1 MDFEKIFQFIRPE
14 LYILFQALIALTL
27 GGFVGW
33 EREAAGKWAGL
44 RTHMLVCLAAM
55 LLVRVGQFLIIQTQ
69 HFILLYAENPGQII
83 LRIDPIRMIEA
94 IVTGIAFLGAGTIFR
109 DPDASKMRGLTTAAS
124 LLIVVPIG
132 ISIAVNRYILAVG
145 ITLLALVVLRVLMR
159 LEPRARREPKEPHGD
174 HRL

>member
-1 MDFEKIFQFIRPE
+1 MDHFFQLIRPE
-14 LYILFQALIALTL
+14 LYVLLQALVALTL

-69 HFILLYAENPGQII
+69 DFILLYAEKPQQIV
-83 LRIDPIRMIEA
+83 LRTDPIRMIEA

-109 DPDASKMRGLTTAAS
+109 DPDAIKMRGLTTAAS

-132 ISIAVNRYILAVG
+132 ISVAVNRYVLAVG
-145 ITLLALVVLRVLMR
+145 ITLITLFVLRVVRR
-159 LEPRARREPKEPHGD
+159 LEGKLKKISD
-174 HRL
+174 VKSD